1 MRCMPVSARPP
12 AAGRPRGARKPRQ
25 AYHHGDLRNAAVA
38 EAVSLIGQTRDTAF
52 TLRDLAA
59 RLRVTSTA
67 LYRHFPGKLALLA
80 AVAEEGFRALVEA
93 CARHEALLESDPVA
107 GFREQGL
114 EYVRFALRNPGHFRV
129 MFSPD
134 LARAKDEYP
143 SLREA
148 AQVSYQQLKRTLT
161 ACQAQGLLSEFELDT
176 IALTVWSTVHGIAT
190 LLLDGLVKL
199 DDVGSPSEE
208 QLLGMAGQVLRVM
221 RHGALQPQRA
231 GPGRD
236 AS

>member
-1 MRCMPVSARPP
+1 MPAPARNSPAARPR
-12 AAGRPRGARKPRQ
+12 AARKPRQ

-38 EAVSLIGQTRDTAF
+38 EAVRLIGQARDTDF

-93 CARHEALLESDPVA
+93 CARHEKLLQSDPVA

-129 MFSPD
+129 MFSPE
-134 LARAKDEYP
+134 LARAKHEFAAVRAAGQASYEQLRR
-143 SLREA
+143 SLA
-148 AQVSYQQLKRTLT
+148 
-161 ACQAQGLLSEFELDT
+161 ACQAQGLLREPDLDST
-176 IALTVWSTVHGIAT
+176 ALAVWSTVHGIAT
-190 LLLDGLVKL
+190 LLLDRLVKL
-199 DDVGSPSEE
+199 DESGSASEE
-208 QLLGMAGQVLRVM
+208 QMLEAAGQVIRVLRD
-221 RHGALQPQRA
+221 GALQPHRA
-231 GPGRD
+231 HSPHG
-236 AS
+236 